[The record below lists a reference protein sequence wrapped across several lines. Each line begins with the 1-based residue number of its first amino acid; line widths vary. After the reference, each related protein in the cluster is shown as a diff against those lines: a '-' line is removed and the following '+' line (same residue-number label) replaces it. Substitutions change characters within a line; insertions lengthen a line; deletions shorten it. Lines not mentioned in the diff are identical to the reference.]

1 MQRERG
7 FSLIELLMSI
17 LVLTIVITTTLA
29 IFTERTRRL
38 RQASDMILAYQVLA
52 NESELERRIAFVG
65 VAPATA
71 FSSDLTLIKPL
82 LPYTTTIDVT
92 SPRTGVKEVTMTISW
107 NKGQRQAKLAIT
119 RADTGGGNLW

>member
-1 MQRERG
+1 MPRQHG
-7 FSLIELLMSI
+7 FSLVELLLSI

-52 NESELERRIAFVG
+52 NESELERRVAFDE

-82 LPYTTTIDVT
+82 DPYTTTIDVV
-92 SPRTGVKEVTMTISW
+92 SPRTGIKEVTMTIIW
-107 NKGQRQAKLAIT
+107 NKGQRQARLAIT

>member
-1 MQRERG
+1 MTRQRG
-7 FSLIELLMSI
+7 FSLVELLLSL

-29 IFTERTRRL
+29 IFAERTKRL

-52 NESELERRIAFVG
+52 NEAEVQRRVPFVA

-71 FSSDLTLIKPL
+71 FSSDVTLIKPL
-82 LPYTTTIDVT
+82 TPYTTTIEVT
-92 SPRTGVKEVTMTISW
+92 SPRTSIKEVTMTITW
-107 NKGQRQAKLAIT
+107 EGGKRAAKLGIT